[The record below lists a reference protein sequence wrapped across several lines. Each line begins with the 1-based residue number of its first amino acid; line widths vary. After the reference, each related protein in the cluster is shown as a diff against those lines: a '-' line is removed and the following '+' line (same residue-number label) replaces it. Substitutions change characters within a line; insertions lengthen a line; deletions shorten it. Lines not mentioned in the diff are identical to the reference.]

1 MSSSVRAL
9 VTAAIVAL
17 ALVLAAI
24 AEGVGSTLF
33 ALVALGAGVLVGELL
48 ELRPPVRAAL
58 PLSYAVML
66 VLLRAASVEE
76 FAVTV
81 VAAELVAAALRDA
94 PSVVARATRFLE
106 RCAAAGVAL
115 GIYTLVTSAESDA
128 EAVTLLAL
136 AGAGIGTVA
145 FEEVASELGR
155 WHFDL
160 SWHDRSAQLALV
172 TSGMLMAVG
181 YDGLGGRGGMG
192 LWGPA
197 LFSVPLLA
205 AWYSFSR
212 LAAIRAT
219 YNQTLRALSI
229 VPEVGGL
236 VRSGHAARVADLSL
250 AIGREL
256 GLEPRELEYLEAA
269 ALLHHIG
276 HVCLDDPEVL
286 GRSVEAAEVAQASAD
301 MLRQAEFLAP
311 AAELL
316 SPDPLPFGGAE
327 RSWTSVSGQ
336 VLRVASAF
344 DELSEGG
351 QQRLVGG
358 AVEALYSG
366 PGYVY
371 DPRVLA
377 ALERVL
383 ERAPRVNPR
392 IRVSA

>member
-1 MSSSVRAL
+1 
-9 VTAAIVAL
+9 
-17 ALVLAAI
+17 
-24 AEGVGSTLF
+24 
-33 ALVALGAGVLVGELL
+33 
-48 ELRPPVRAAL
+48 
-58 PLSYAVML
+58 
-66 VLLRAASVEE
+66 
-76 FAVTV
+76 
-81 VAAELVAAALRDA
+81 
-94 PSVVARATRFLE
+94 
-106 RCAAAGVAL
+106 
-115 GIYTLVTSAESDA
+115 
-128 EAVTLLAL
+128 
-136 AGAGIGTVA
+136 
-145 FEEVASELGR
+145 
-155 WHFDL
+155 
-160 SWHDRSAQLALV
+160 
-172 TSGMLMAVG
+172 
-181 YDGLGGRGGMG
+181 
-192 LWGPA
+192 
-197 LFSVPLLA
+197 
-205 AWYSFSR
+205 
-212 LAAIRAT
+212 
-219 YNQTLRALSI
+219 
-229 VPEVGGL
+229 
-236 VRSGHAARVADLSL
+236 
-250 AIGREL
+250 
-256 GLEPRELEYLEAA
+256 
-269 ALLHHIG
+269 LLHHIG